1 MYISSSNKKK
11 KQKKNFKK
19 MIPQKSFRAKL
30 CVDFYTKFRF
40 SFRLLRFLS
49 LFVYFFFVFLVFRFF
64 SRVNAP
70 IYQFSFQDGRYLF
83 IINLFPSSNFPDF
96 RPTPNRFSTASF
108 SLFFVYLSVAF
119 VFWYP
124 LKMIS
129 WPLIKKEKQTM
140 RRRRGVVYLYV
151 TKPLLVFL

>member
-11 KQKKNFKK
+11 TQKKISKK
-19 MIPQKSFRAKL
+19 WSRKNRFARSCVSIFIPSFGL
-30 CVDFYTKFRF
+30 VF
-40 SFRLLRFLS
+40 LRFLS